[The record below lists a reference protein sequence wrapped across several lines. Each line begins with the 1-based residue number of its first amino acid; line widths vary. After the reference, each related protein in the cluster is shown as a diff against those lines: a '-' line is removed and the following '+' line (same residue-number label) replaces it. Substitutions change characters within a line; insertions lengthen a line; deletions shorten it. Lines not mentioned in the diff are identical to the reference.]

1 MLQFESKVYDSVP
14 KKHTVTMS
22 AKYYLLVKKH
32 FNKSALLHFLL
43 NPGFLQTPLLL
54 LLQLVQKKKKKQN
67 IHGIQTNTKEQRAGK
82 REGTRL
88 RLLMEILRSGNW
100 QCHFQLRF

>member
-1 MLQFESKVYDSVP
+1 
-14 KKHTVTMS
+14 MS

-32 FNKSALLHFLL
+32 FNKSALLHFFVEPWLST
-43 NPGFLQTPLLL
+43 NPLITTTTTST
-54 LLQLVQKKKKKQN
+54 KKKKQN

-88 RLLMEILRSGNW
+88 RLLMEVLRSGNW

>member
-54 LLQLVQKKKKKQN
+54 LLQLVQKKKKNRTYMASKQTQKN
-67 IHGIQTNTKEQRAGK
+67 KE
-82 REGTRL
+82 RESEREL
-88 RLLMEILRSGNW
+88 D
-100 QCHFQLRF
+100 